1 MKITV
6 LRERSTKTF
15 TVTLG
20 EADTTSTSDNSS
32 NQQKTPNQNR

>member
-6 LRERSTKTF
+6 LRDRSTKTF

-20 EADTTSTSDNSS
+20 EADNTASSTDEGSS
-32 NQQKTPNQNR
+32 QQAPNQNR

>member
-6 LRERSTKTF
+6 LRDRSTKTF

-20 EADTTSTSDNSS
+20 EADNTTSSSDEGTSR
-32 NQQKTPNQNR
+32 QTPNQNR